1 MPVRMKIRSAFLI
14 PRSSLLRVI
23 VVSVFGVSCAAAATQ
38 GGSPLLT
45 PHDPRFEK
53 HAPDR
58 SIVKFDTSKG
68 LVRIEV
74 TRAWAPLGAD
84 RFINLV
90 RNGFYDDARF
100 FRAVKDRWIQFGING
115 DPQIAKA
122 WRYQSIPDDPFV
134 GNSNVKGTIAFA
146 FAVPNGRTTQVFF
159 NMRDNSATHDKEPFV
174 IFGKVIEGW
183 DVVESINTEY
193 GDNSGG
199 GIRAGKQDP
208 VFNEGNAFFTR
219 EFPRLDYIKT
229 AKIETP

>member
-1 MPVRMKIRSAFLI
+1 MPEMTARSASVFLI
-14 PRSSLLRVI
+14 FVM
-23 VVSVFGVSCAAAATQ
+23 GCAAAATQ
-38 GGSPLLT
+38 GGSPLLS

-58 SIVKFDTSKG
+58 SVVKLDTSKG

-90 RNGFYDDARF
+90 RHGFYDEARF

-115 DPQIAKA
+115 DPAVAKA
-122 WRYQSIPDDPFV
+122 WRYQAIQDDPFV
-134 GNSNVKGTIAFA
+134 GNSNVEGTIAFA

-183 DVVESINTEY
+183 DAVKSINTEY

-208 VFNEGNAFFTR
+208 VFNEGNAFLTR
-219 EFPRLDYIKT
+219 EFPRLDFIKKAT
-229 AKIETP
+229 VEER

>member
-1 MPVRMKIRSAFLI
+1 MPEMTARSASVFLI
-14 PRSSLLRVI
+14 FVM
-23 VVSVFGVSCAAAATQ
+23 GCGAAATQ
-38 GGSPLLT
+38 GGSPLLS

-58 SIVKFDTSKG
+58 SVVKLDTSKG

-90 RNGFYDDARF
+90 RHGFYDEARF

-115 DPQIAKA
+115 DPAIARA
-122 WRYQSIPDDPFV
+122 WRYQAIQDDPFV
-134 GNSNVKGTIAFA
+134 GNSNVEGTIAFA

-183 DVVESINTEY
+183 DVVKSINTEY

-208 VFNEGNAFFTR
+208 VFNEGNAFLTR
-219 EFPRLDYIKT
+219 EFPRLDFIKKAT
-229 AKIETP
+229 VEER